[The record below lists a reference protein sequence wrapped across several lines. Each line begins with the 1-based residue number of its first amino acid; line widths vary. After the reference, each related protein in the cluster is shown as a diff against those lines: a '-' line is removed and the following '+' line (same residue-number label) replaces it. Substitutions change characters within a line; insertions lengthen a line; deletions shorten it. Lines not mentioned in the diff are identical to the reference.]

1 MRIYIAEDDPSVIG
15 VLEDILE
22 SSALGRVC
30 GASEE
35 GAPDPERIMA
45 LDPDLVLVDLLMPGR
60 DGIQLV
66 RELKELGS
74 RAKFVMISQVS
85 AKELIAK
92 AYQAGVEFF
101 IQKPINLIE
110 VRQVVGNVIRQMEN
124 ERALHTI
131 QSVFQSRESQ
141 PAAPAGRQEVWR
153 RRIQYILSQLGMAGE
168 KGAGDIME
176 LCLFLLERKQTA
188 SQIGVGTLCSQL
200 SDSPFPEPA
209 DPGQDPHGALER
221 TELRRAVER
230 GLGHIASLGVE
241 DYGNEFF
248 TQYAAVL
255 FPFPEV
261 RAEMAHL
268 RGKGGRGKVNL
279 KKFLDGMLILT
290 EEY

>member
-131 QSVFQSRESQ
+131 QSVFQSREPQ

-176 LCLFLLERKQTA
+176 LCLFLLE
-188 SQIGVGTLCSQL
+188 
-200 SDSPFPEPA
+200 
-209 DPGQDPHGALER
+209 H
-221 TELRRAVER
+221 
-230 GLGHIASLGVE
+230 
-241 DYGNEFF
+241 YGNEFF

>member
-131 QSVFQSRESQ
+131 QSVFQSRE
-141 PAAPAGRQEVWR
+141 WR

-188 SQIGVGTLCSQL
+188 SQIGVGTLCRQL
-200 SDSPFPEPA
+200 SDSPKTME
-209 DPGQDPHGALER
+209 QR
-221 TELRRAVER
+221 VRRAVER

-279 KKFLDGMLILT
+279 KKFLDGMPILT

>member
-35 GAPDPERIMA
+35 GAPDPERIMV

-176 LCLFLLERKQTA
+176 LCLFLLERKQAA

-200 SDSPFPEPA
+200 SDSPKTMEQR
-209 DPGQDPHGALER
+209 G
-221 TELRRAVER
+221 RRAVER
-230 GLGHIASLGVE
+230 GLQALPEAQRQVLVLRELSGLSYQEIGDALALDLGTVKSRIARARLALRKILLE
-241 DYGNEFF
+241 DGNFSDSP
-248 TQYAAVL
+248 TSK
-255 FPFPEV
+255 PS
-261 RAEMAHL
+261 
-268 RGKGGRGKVNL
+268 KGTEGR
-279 KKFLDGMLILT
+279 
-290 EEY
+290 

>member
-1 MRIYIAEDDPSVIG
+1 MRLYLIDDDPAVRN
-15 VLEDILE
+15 VLQMILE
-22 SSALGRVC
+22 SSGRAEVAGCAENVAEALEDLPHVQ
-30 GASEE
+30 A
-35 GAPDPERIMA
+35 
-45 LDPDLVLVDLLMPGR
+45 DLVLVDLLMPGR

-200 SDSPFPEPA
+200 SDSPKTME
-209 DPGQDPHGALER
+209 QR
-221 TELRRAVER
+221 VRRAVER